1 MKKLFYLFLL
11 LCGNLLSQAPTVG
24 FTPVIT
30 GLAEPMHITNA
41 GDGKNRLFVALKAG
55 IIKVYSPTYA
65 DLGNFL
71 DITGIP
77 ATGEQG
83 LLSVAFHPNYRVN
96 GYFYVMYTATGNA
109 SVANFTTVDRYTVSS
124 TNENLANPSSKLNIL
139 SIPHTYT
146 NHNGGEMHFG
156 KDGFLYITTGDGGSS
171 NDPEENSQNPA
182 SYLGKMLRINV
193 DATSGGNNYSVPAGN
208 SSGTPVFALGLR
220 NPFRWSFDRANYD
233 LYLGDVGQN
242 AREEL
247 DYLPFNSLNGA
258 NFGWDCFEA
267 TNSFEPAG
275 CAGLTFTPPVYSYP
289 IGTERSIVGGQV
301 YRGYKYPDLKG
312 WYLCIDFYNN
322 RLKKFDRNTNSWN
335 LVNQTNFISNISD
348 FGESEDGEL
357 FVAQFS
363 DVDGAIY
370 QVTGPTTKTVYTFTG
385 SGDWMTASNW
395 KEGVVPPNPLPNG
408 AVIVIKPYNGGA
420 CTLSTNR
427 QVSTGGDFFVE
438 PGKNFTVNSVLR
450 ID

>member
-11 LCGNLLSQAPTVG
+11 LGSNLYSQSPTVE

-30 GLAEPMHITNA
+30 NLVEPMQITHA
-41 GDGKNRLFVALKAG
+41 GDGKNRMFIVLKEG
-55 IIKVYSPTYA
+55 IVKVYSSTYTY
-65 DLGNFL
+65 LGNFL

-77 ATGEQG
+77 AINEQG
-83 LLSVAFHPNYRVN
+83 LLSIAFHPNYRLN
-96 GYFYVMYTATGNA
+96 GYFYVMYTAAGNA
-109 SVANFTTVDRYTVSS
+109 SIANFTTIDRYTVSS
-124 TNENLANPSSKLNIL
+124 SNENQANPTSKLNIL
-139 SIPHTYT
+139 TIPHTYS
-146 NHNGGEMHFG
+146 NHNGGDMHFG
-156 KDGFLYITTGDGGSS
+156 KDGFLYIYTGDGGSS

-193 DATSGGNNYSVPAGN
+193 DATSGTNNYAVPTSN
-208 SSGTPVFALGLR
+208 SSGSPVYCLGLR

-242 AREEL
+242 AKEEL

-267 TNSFEPAG
+267 NNSFEPSG
-275 CAGLTFTPPVYSYP
+275 CGSLTFTPPVYSYT

-301 YRGYKYPDLKG
+301 YRGYKYPSLKG
-312 WYLCIDFYNN
+312 WYLCIDFFNN
-322 RLKKFDRNTNSWN
+322 VLKKFNRNTNSWTV
-335 LVNQTNFISNISD
+335 VNQNNTILRISD

-357 FVAQFS
+357 FVAGYS
-363 DVDGAIY
+363 DGTIY
-370 QVTGPTTKTVYTFTG
+370 QITHTIAKTVYTFTG

-395 KEGVVPPNPLPNG
+395 KDGVVPPDPLPNG
-408 AVIVIKPYNGGA
+408 AVIVIKPYNGGT
-420 CTLSTNR
+420 CTLSANR
-427 QVSTGGDFFVE
+427 QVSTGGDLFVE